1 MYTYVFDYVRCY
13 MKSKDPEPEPDSYE
27 LGSNI
32 LGDKITGRNSCSRLK
47 KPRDAVCVST
57 FIGF

>member
-1 MYTYVFDYVRCY
+1 